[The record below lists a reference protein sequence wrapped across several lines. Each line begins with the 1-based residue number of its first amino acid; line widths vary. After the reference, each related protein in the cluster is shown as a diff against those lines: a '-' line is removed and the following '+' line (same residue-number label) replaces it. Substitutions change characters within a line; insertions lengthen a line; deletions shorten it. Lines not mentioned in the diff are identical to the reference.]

1 MAITSSISAASATV
15 RAIGPVCASDA
26 HDGGENPGDLG
37 TRPKVGFT
45 PTTPQNEDGTRI
57 EPTPS
62 VPIASGPHPAA
73 TAAPAPPQSGD
84 GTQTNPPPSVPT
96 ASGPHPAAPA
106 AAAPPLDPPL
116 VRSLFQGLRVTPETG
131 LSAVSLYPDSHV
143 VVLQVMIAAA
153 DFNAV
158 TAAASTVGTRSLFT
172 GAPPNAGTPAT

>member
-73 TAAPAPPQSGD
+73 TAA
-84 GTQTNPPPSVPT
+84 
-96 ASGPHPAAPA
+96 
-106 AAAPPLDPPL
+106 AAPPLDPPL
-116 VRSLFQGLRVTPETG
+116 VRALFHGLRVTPDKG
-131 LSAVSLYPDSHV
+131 LSAVSLYPDSQV
-143 VVLQVMIAAA
+143 VVLQVRMAPA
-153 DFNAV
+153 DFSAV
-158 TAAASTVGTRSLFT
+158 TTAAS
-172 GAPPNAGTPAT
+172 AAGTKSLLWG

>member
-37 TRPKVGFT
+37 TSPKGAFT
-45 PTTPQNEDGTRI
+45 QTTPQNERGTRI

-73 TAAPAPPQSGD
+73 T
-84 GTQTNPPPSVPT
+84 
-96 ASGPHPAAPA
+96 A

-143 VVLQVMIAAA
+143 VVLQVMIAPA